1 MSPYLRKTPELAW
14 RATPRGP
21 LRGVCFGWRG
31 LLKRFMLVLSDAD
44 LRSFLAFIDELAEA
58 ARAALLPFFRQSLS
72 VENKAQKGFDPVTE
86 ADRAAE
92 SAMRAL
98 IATRYPDHAVH
109 GEEFADIGGSSPWR
123 WILDPIDGTRAFISG
138 LPTWGVL
145 IGLTHQGTPVLGA
158 LDQPYLQE
166 RFVGFPGGAVFRGPQ
181 GERALKVRPCTVLT
195 DATLSTTD
203 PELFTPSEKGAF
215 DQVRAAARLTRLGLD
230 CYAYG
235 MLAAGHID
243 LVIESGLKP
252 FDILPLAPIIEGA
265 GGVLTDWRGRPV
277 RGGGQVV
284 AAANHDILE
293 QARIALRR
301 SAVG

>member
-1 MSPYLRKTPELAW
+1 MT
-14 RATPRGP
+14 
-21 LRGVCFGWRG
+21 
-31 LLKRFMLVLSDAD
+31 VLSDAD
-44 LRSFLAFIDELAEA
+44 LRSLLAFIDELADA
-58 ARAALLPFFRQSLS
+58 ARAAVLPYFRQSLS
-72 VENKAQKGFDPVTE
+72 VENKALKGFDPVTE

-98 IATRYPDHAVH
+98 IVSRYPHHAVL
-109 GEEFADIGGSSPWR
+109 GEEFDDIGGSSPWR

-145 IGLTHQGTPVLGA
+145 IGLTHEGAPVLGA

-166 RFVGFPGGAVFRGPQ
+166 RFVGFPGGAVFRNPQ
-181 GERALKVRPCTVLT
+181 GERALTVRSCTVLT

-203 PELFTPSEKGAF
+203 PELFSPSEKGAF
-215 DQVRAAARLTRLGLD
+215 DQVRAATRLTRLGLD

-284 AAANHDILE
+284 AAASREILE
-293 QARIALRR
+293 EARIALRR
-301 SAVG
+301 SAIG